1 MNLSFPR
8 RRKVSAFGLDIG
20 ASAVKAVELGPARG
34 GGLALKAYA
43 AVPLPRHA
51 LVEGIIKDVGVVADA
66 IRQCVQDAGIGTR
79 AAVISISGREAIT
92 KRVLLPK
99 VSTRERADAI
109 MLEAE
114 HHIPYA
120 LDEVFVDYQVVRES
134 VNTMDVL
141 LVAVKRLRVREYV
154 ATVEA
159 AGLEAAIVDLDAFA
173 MQNQFELGA
182 TAAGDDAVALLDIGA
197 SVMKTN
203 VVRSGVPIF
212 VRDVSVGGHHCT
224 AAIAQ
229 RLHLPFEQAEA
240 AKRGADV
247 GVRREDLAPALESV
261 SRELSFEIQRTFD
274 YFASTADSEPIGRIV
289 LSGGCARLAGLREL
303 LSASW
308 GIPVEQA
315 RPFQAIQVEA
325 AGQLGE
331 GVEPLGPILAVAVGL
346 ALRAPGGRTA

>member
-1 MNLSFPR
+1 VNLFFPR
-8 RRKVSAFGLDIG
+8 RRKASAFGLDIG
-20 ASAVKAVELGPARG
+20 ASAVKAVELAPGRG
-34 GGLALKAYA
+34 GSLALRSYA
-43 AVPLPRHA
+43 SVPLPRHA
-51 LVEGIIKDVGVVADA
+51 LAEGVIKDTGTVADA
-66 IRQCVQDAGIGTR
+66 IRQCVQDAGIETR

-99 VSTRERADAI
+99 VSARELADAI
-109 MLEAE
+109 MFEAE

-141 LVAVKRLRVREYV
+141 LVAVKRLRVLEYV

-159 AGLEAAIVDLDAFA
+159 AGLQTAIVDLDAFA

-182 TAAGDDAVALLDIGA
+182 TAIGGDCVALLDIGA

-203 VVRSGVPIF
+203 VVRTGVPIF
-212 VRDVSVGGHHCT
+212 VRDVSLGGNHCT
-224 AAIAQ
+224 EAIAQ
-229 RLHLPFEQAEA
+229 RLHLPFEKAEA
-240 AKRGADV
+240 AKLGADV
-247 GVRREDLAPALESV
+247 GVRREDLVPALDSV

-303 LSASW
+303 LSSSW
-308 GIPVEQA
+308 GIPVERA
-315 RPFQAIQVEA
+315 RPFQAIQVDA
-325 AGQLGE
+325 RFLAE
-331 GVEPLGPILAVAVGL
+331 GVDPLGAILAVAVGL
-346 ALRAPGGRTA
+346 SLRAPGDRPA